1 MMITFTWWEQ
11 SEKALSALS
20 AEFFEESEEG
30 VTFFR
35 NRLVEGT
42 IVLSVLSFIVSAVIL
57 ALRVGRTD
65 LPVIF
70 HYNAFFG
77 VDLFGAWWQIY
88 ILPAVTFLF
97 FVTNVILARTFYVLK
112 ERIASHILLFASF
125 FAGIACLIASFA
137 IAFVN
142 S

>member
-1 MMITFTWWEQ
+1 MITFTWWEQ

-35 NRLVEGT
+35 NRLVQGT
-42 IVLSVLSFIVSAVIL
+42 IVLSVFSFLVSVLIL
-57 ALRVGRTD
+57 ALRIGRTD

-77 VDLFGAWWQIY
+77 VDLFGAWWQVY
-88 ILPAVTFLF
+88 ILPAVTLLF
-97 FVTNVILARTFYVLK
+97 FVVNVLLARKFYELK
-112 ERIASHILLFASF
+112 ERIASHILLFAAL
-125 FAGIACLIASFA
+125 FAGIACLVASFA